1 MAMVG
6 AEPCTPRSRRVRSRQ
21 ETGYART
28 MSDVPD
34 GGATVTAPGA
44 LGVVEIVRD
53 TAMDVQ
59 DRWVRVR
66 IDDGAEEI
74 VRYGHTVRF
83 DVPAGR
89 HRLRAH
95 NTLGR
100 DALEFDLAPGEVL
113 RVRCYN
119 EFSKSAPL
127 LILAI
132 GFAFIKV
139 RLEVISQG

>member
-1 MAMVG
+1 ML
-6 AEPCTPRSRRVRSRQ
+6 
-21 ETGYART
+21 ET
-28 MSDVPD
+28 PD
-34 GGATVTAPGA
+34 GGTAAAAPGA

-53 TAMDVQ
+53 TAMDIQ

-74 VRYGHTVRF
+74 LRYGHRVRF

-100 DALEFDLAPGEVL
+100 DALEFDLDAGQVL

-119 EFSKSAPL
+119 EFSRSGPL
-127 LILAI
+127 LMLAI
-132 GFAFIKV
+132 GFAFISV